1 MLNSLYVIELEV
13 RRNLKIQIT
22 HIIIKVK
29 KRLRIFKKFCKKIC
43 FLIFYSIVNI
53 KLRIKTKLDRN
64 QYSTEQSKY

>member
-29 KRLRIFKKFCKKIC
+29 EKVKDF
-43 FLIFYSIVNI
+43 
-53 KLRIKTKLDRN
+53 
-64 QYSTEQSKY
+64 